1 MRGFGVNLV
10 RGQKVEDKGIH
21 MKSRTIKEMYTSE
34 LFATRPSLKDA
45 YHELCGSLESYQ
57 LINLHIFL
65 NTLFVALDK
74 EKLND

>member
-1 MRGFGVNLV
+1 
-10 RGQKVEDKGIH
+10 

-45 YHELCGSLESYQ
+45 YHQLCDGLEANQ
-57 LINLHIFL
+57 LILLHIFL